1 MGQDAYPQVYCQQIA
16 YKPKVKPGQLSEEQI
31 KRFYD
36 EGYVLLEDFFDTSLL
51 DNAKKSI
58 EELVDEIAVD
68 LLKAGKNRLYVLVPI
83 PSTLPLPFP
92 LTLLFPL
99 PRHFPLLLAFL

>member
-1 MGQDAYPQVYCQQIA
+1 MGQDAYPHVYCQPIA

-36 EGYVLLEDFFDTSLL
+36 EGYVLLEDFIDKSLL

-58 EELVDEIAVD
+58 ENLVDEIAED
-68 LLKAGKNRLYVLVPI
+68 LLKAGKIGQSGTIITISDAVTFSIAVAI
-83 PSTLPLPFP
+83 TFSVALPFP
-92 LTLLFPL
+92 SN
-99 PRHFPLLLAFL
+99 